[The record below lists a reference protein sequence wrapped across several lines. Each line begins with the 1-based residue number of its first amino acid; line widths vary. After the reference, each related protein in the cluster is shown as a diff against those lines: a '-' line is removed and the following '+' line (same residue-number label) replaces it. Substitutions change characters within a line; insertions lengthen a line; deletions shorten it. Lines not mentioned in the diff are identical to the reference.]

1 MLTIC
6 APVVDVIVLGLG
18 PGIKDSLRTGDK
30 FLVLLFLA
38 LALKLTSRVK
48 SLVLAKDL
56 GLEGQVLV
64 SDLGLESQVIGH
76 LALALAFALAFALA
90 LPLALRVKSLVLAL
104 KALRLK
110 SLVLTLALK
119 VKSLILALALRI
131 QSLLNTPVVLI
142 YMLSRGQLQFP
153 KQTLHAATTRMLNV
167 LVYLE

>member
-76 LALALAFALAFALA
+76 LALALAFAFALA

-131 QSLLNTPVVLI
+131 QSLLNIPVVLI